1 MLIGAKKIDA
11 TKGALIP
18 LIVTFVFPLILT
30 TLIQQL
36 FNAVDIAVLGN
47 MANETAVASVGA
59 TTTIIHLI
67 VDAFVG
73 ISSGAKI
80 VLSRLFGKQADTELK
95 RTIDTALIVAIIF
108 GIFVAVIGF
117 FIAPLF
123 LELTKCPPECLGGA
137 IIYIRIYV
145 SAAPAILL
153 YNYGAAVLTSS
164 GDSHRPLYYA
174 ICSGFLNVLLNI
186 LLCCIL
192 TEKVAAVAIATA
204 ASQVS
209 AATLVILRLRR
220 LDGTL
225 KVRLTKMRFNLHAFF
240 QLMRFGIPLS
250 LQTLVYP
257 LANIQISAAINSY
270 GVVCVAGN
278 SAANTMH
285 QLTASAR
292 TAFGTATATFMGQ
305 NLGAE
310 KPDRVRTSLLH
321 CTWMCLAFCLP
332 LAFFEWLLGPLW
344 LKIFLGSEAT
354 ASMDY
359 AMIRV
364 VILNTAAFFL
374 MMNTILGN
382 AIQAFGYP
390 IFSTINAV
398 TWVLGF
404 RFFWMDQIYPKYT
417 SYASLIICFAV
428 SWVLTFICNTVI
440 FAVIYHRYRKG
451 KYKRI

>member
-1 MLIGAKKIDA
+1 MILGAKKIDA
-11 TKGALIP
+11 TRGAIIP
-18 LIVTFVFPLILT
+18 LIVSFVIPLILT

-36 FNAVDIAVLGN
+36 FNAVDIAVLGT
-47 MANETAVASVGA
+47 MADTTAVASVGA

-80 VLSRLFGKQADTELK
+80 VLSRLFGKRDEDELK
-95 RTIDTALIVAIIF
+95 RTIDTSLIVAVGFGVIITT
-108 GIFVAVIGF
+108 VGF
-117 FIAPLF
+117 FFAPLF
-123 LELTKCPPECLGGA
+123 LELTKCPAECLDGA
-137 IIYIRIYV
+137 ILYIRIYV
-145 SAAPAILL
+145 LAAPAILL

-164 GDSHRPLYYA
+164 GDSRRPLYYA
-174 ICSGFLNVLLNI
+174 IISGLLNMVLNI
-186 LLCCIL
+186 VLCFIL

-204 ASQVS
+204 SSQVL

-220 LDGTL
+220 FEGNL
-225 KVRLTKMRFNLHAFF
+225 KVRMTRLRFSFRAFA
-240 QLMRFGIPLS
+240 QLMRFGVPLA

-257 LANIQISAAINSY
+257 LANIQIAAAINSY

-292 TAFGTATATFMGQ
+292 TAFGTAAATFMGQ

-310 KPDRVRTSLLH
+310 KFDRVRTSFFH
-321 CTWMCLAFCLP
+321 CMWMCLAFCLP

-344 LKIFLGSEAT
+344 LQIFLGQDT
-354 ASMDY
+354 AAIEI

-364 VILNTAAFFL
+364 AILNSAAFFL
-374 MMNTILGN
+374 MMNNILGH

-390 IFSTINAV
+390 VFSTINAV
-398 TWVLGF
+398 AWVLGF
-404 RFFWMDQIYPKYT
+404 RIFWMAVIYPVHT
-417 SYASLIICFAV
+417 SYASLIMCFAV
-428 SWVLTFICNTVI
+428 SWILTFICNTVI
-440 FAVIYHRYRKG
+440 FAVIYTRYRKG